1 MGTKRRTK
9 RIVPE
14 RCKNKSTLKDAI
26 HRKGL
31 SKESLCWKDNSIY
44 CLACDKVPSKV
55 AGKIHEHCRSTYH
68 KTRWETWDKR
78 NKVIKGK
85 ILIFNSTKRRLCYKR
100 NLCSSNSSIMYIV
113 NNNNNNNN
121 NHDDSYQDCD
131 ASYRDVDVDA
141 CDKTEIE
148 TAKEMVKE
156 TTADETKA
164 NETTAKET
172 KANET
177 MMHNSLHS
185 PLPLPTDSENRPVK
199 IDIKEITYQESRI
212 ASTPRVSYLSEKD
225 VASNP
230 TPLSNVGQSLE
241 MSNQSSSL
249 WDFHCS
255 QCFDFR
261 KEKPSEYYTAI
272 YSLEEYFD
280 LIVYDCS
287 HKLCAPHGNYS
298 IEYHKK
304 MKRSVKVNRN
314 CLIIFDGGLIHA
326 GAPFDR
332 TNNRYRIHMYI
343 HPPGYV
349 KSDNNTYKN
358 GIHECEE
365 ECKVCANIFENNG
378 M

>member
-121 NHDDSYQDCD
+121 HDDSYQDCD

-185 PLPLPTDSENRPVK
+185 PLPLSTDSENRPVK

-212 ASTPRVSYLSEKD
+212 ASSPLVSYLSEK
-225 VASNP
+225 
-230 TPLSNVGQSLE
+230 
-241 MSNQSSSL
+241 
-249 WDFHCS
+249 
-255 QCFDFR
+255 
-261 KEKPSEYYTAI
+261 YYTAI
-272 YSLEEYFD
+272 YSLEECFD

-287 HKLCAPHGNYS
+287 HKLCAPHGNNS